1 MIIREL
7 KREIE
12 RLEELKKQIK
22 PKQGNAKAGQALE
35 KLTCK
40 RKKCYYQYYIDEK
53 YVSKKKALKK
63 LQQLAKEE
71 YWDRLLPVLEIELVH
86 LRNALNGQMRLEK
99 AYNQMHEGKQ
109 VLFEP
114 DVMPVEKRIRDFR
127 NMTYD
132 GMGFSENDKTEYF
145 THRGERVR
153 SKSEKII
160 ADELHRHGIPYHYE
174 MPLLLRVDGQ
184 MKEFHPDFTV
194 MNVTTGE
201 VKYMEHL
208 GMMDNP
214 SYYSNVLTKLDIY
227 ERNGLL
233 IGKDVILLHES
244 SFRPLGTR
252 IIADYVQE
260 FLI

>member
-1 MIIREL
+1 MIVKEL

-12 RLEELKKQIK
+12 RLEELKKQIQY
-22 PKQGNAKAGQALE
+22 KQGNAKAGEVHE

-40 RKKCYYQYYIDEK
+40 RKKQYFQYYIDEK
-53 YVSKKKALKK
+53 YVSKKKALKR
-63 LQQLAKEE
+63 LRQLAKEE
-71 YWDRLLPVLEIELVH
+71 YWDRLLPVLEIELGH
-86 LRNALNGQMRLEK
+86 LRNALTGQTRLEK

-114 DVMPVEKRIRDFR
+114 DIVPISKKIQDF
-127 NMTYD
+127 NNVTYK
-132 GMGFSENDKTEYF
+132 GLPFSESDKSDYHTY
-145 THRGERVR
+145 RGERVR

-160 ADELHRHGIPYHYE
+160 ADELERQGIPYHYE

-194 MNVTTGE
+194 MNITTGE
-201 VKYMEHL
+201 VKYMEHF

-214 SYYSNVLTKLDIY
+214 SYYNNVLSKLDVY

-233 IGKDVILLHES
+233 IGRDIILLHES
-244 SFRPLGTR
+244 SLRPLSTR
-252 IIADYVQE
+252 IIADYIQE
-260 FLI
+260 FLV